1 MKKTSKMFFC
11 LFLSLLLA
19 AQSAF
24 CLTALAEPAGA
35 VASGFCGGDEGGE
48 NLAWTLTDDGVLTVT
63 GEGATGEYAPESPAP
78 YAAYAEE
85 ITGAVIAEGV
95 TRLGAYALG
104 GLENLSVISLPATLI
119 SAGELVLD
127 GCMALTEICYAGT
140 CGEMLGIEMPE
151 DFGRTGVAGDGVENS
166 IYEIIHC
173 APTVWESPQWAV
185 EDGVLTVWDGTEIP
199 DTFVYGNTPWFSL
212 RDEITEVRVEEGV
225 EYIGTFAFAGLTKMR
240 ELYLP
245 STFTG
250 AGDCTL
256 TNCVSLEAIYYDG
269 TWEDLYTLAENGNIG
284 ELDVPETVLENV
296 GESILHVNGSDVFAD
311 VDWTLENGVLRISY
325 DGVLPVVRVGDSVM
339 YQLAPWYSS
348 RRWIHTII
356 VEEGVTGLDDYAFAG
371 MSYLQELYLPATLTS
386 VGEAFYQ
393 DCESLFAIYCAFD
406 EAQAE
411 QLGLFDHPRMTVD
424 HDLDPVICLGENV
437 RRFTYGEFSFI
448 AGDARTL
455 LTGYS
460 GHAEVC
466 ELPAAPVDENGDTL
480 DTYEI
485 APWAMRETPSVWES
499 ASYSDDEG
507 NITQYDSI
515 AEQKYCVRSLVIPDC
530 VKVIRPSAFMYMN
543 GLNDVSLPEGLT
555 TIGSGAFAYSS
566 LRSVFLPDSVVNFGT
581 NIFEHANMSEGVR
594 FPAGIETIPTGMFT
608 WSSIS
613 SVTIPDTVKTIGR
626 EAFGNCRNLTSVT
639 FSDGL
644 EVIDDE
650 AFHSTK
656 LSAVSFP
663 DSVKRIGKECFEFCH
678 RLESVDWPADL
689 ERIGFCCFRYC
700 TGLKEVILPDGV
712 KYIEQG
718 AFRECA
724 ALETVVLPEGVD
736 FAEGIRTDPYT
747 GETVSYPVHGVFA
760 FDTSLKEVVL
770 PQSVTDVG
778 SSMFAGCTSLE
789 RVVFGENVE
798 YIGPWTF
805 SGCTSLKEIFL
816 PASVKYLGLS
826 LNDSQFSWAR
836 YYTVFGSSGDDTPV
850 QYTGDIYFAGT
861 PEQWAGIDAPKDDL
875 GGATLHY
882 PELRSKA
889 ATCTE
894 EGYTDRLMYT
904 DSDYVIAPGSVVPA
918 SGHDYAAAISLPTCT
933 AQGYTTYTCKSC
945 GDSYVADRKPL
956 IPHQTVEVPESAP
969 TATAHGYTA
978 GVWCETCETW
988 LSGHEVIHNTL
999 GARQV
1004 ISYPTEEEEGEAIIT
1019 CTVCGE
1025 SGVYAIEKLTP
1036 AEPAPDDG
1044 GEGQANDNSII
1055 GRLRRAMQS
1064 LINWILR
1071 LIKWLGKK

>member
-1 MKKTSKMFFC
+1 
-11 LFLSLLLA
+11 
-19 AQSAF
+19 
-24 CLTALAEPAGA
+24 
-35 VASGFCGGDEGGE
+35 
-48 NLAWTLTDDGVLTVT
+48 
-63 GEGATGEYAPESPAP
+63 
-78 YAAYAEE
+78 
-85 ITGAVIAEGV
+85 
-95 TRLGAYALG
+95 
-104 GLENLSVISLPATLI
+104 
-119 SAGELVLD
+119 
-127 GCMALTEICYAGT
+127 
-140 CGEMLGIEMPE
+140 
-151 DFGRTGVAGDGVENS
+151 
-166 IYEIIHC
+166 
-173 APTVWESPQWAV
+173 
-185 EDGVLTVWDGTEIP
+185 
-199 DTFVYGNTPWFSL
+199 
-212 RDEITEVRVEEGV
+212 
-225 EYIGTFAFAGLTKMR
+225 
-240 ELYLP
+240 
-245 STFTG
+245 
-250 AGDCTL
+250 
-256 TNCVSLEAIYYDG
+256 
-269 TWEDLYTLAENGNIG
+269 
-284 ELDVPETVLENV
+284 
-296 GESILHVNGSDVFAD
+296 
-311 VDWTLENGVLRISY
+311 
-325 DGVLPVVRVGDSVM
+325 GDSVM
-339 YQLAPWYSS
+339 YQFAPWYSS

-386 VGEAFYQ
+386 VGDDFDK
-393 DCESLFAIYCAFD
+393 DCYALFAVYCAFD
-406 EAQAE
+406 EAKAE
-411 QLGLFDHPRMTVD
+411 QLGLFDHPGGTVD
-424 HDLDPVICLGENV
+424 HDLDLVICLGENV

-448 AGDARTL
+448 GGAARTL

-460 GHAEVC
+460 GRDAVC
-466 ELPAAPVDENGDTL
+466 ALPEAPVDENGDAL
-480 DTYEI
+480 DSYEI
-485 APWAMRETPSVWES
+485 APWAMRETPRIWEYRH
-499 ASYSDDEG
+499 YSDEDGEHLYE
-507 NITQYDSI
+507 TTAY
-515 AEQKYCVRSLVIPDC
+515 QKSCVGSLVIPDC
-530 VKVIRPSAFMYMN
+530 VKVIRPGAFKYMK
-543 GLNDVSLPEGLT
+543 GLTSVSLPEGLT
-555 TIGSGAFAYSS
+555 TIGSRAFAYTS
-566 LRSVFLPDSVVNFGT
+566 LRSVYLPDSVVSFGT
-581 NIFEHANMSEGVR
+581 NIFEHANMCEGVR

-613 SVTIPDTVKTIGR
+613 SVTIPDSVRVIGV
-626 EAFGNCRNLTSVT
+626 EAFCNCRQLTSVE
-639 FSDGL
+639 FADGL

-650 AFHSTK
+650 AFQTTK
-656 LSAVSFP
+656 ISAVSFP
-663 DSVKRIGKECFEFCH
+663 DSVRRIGKECFEFCS
-678 RLESVDWPADL
+678 RLESIDWPANL
-689 ERIGFCCFRYC
+689 ERIEVCCFRYC
-700 TGLKEVILPDGV
+700 TSLKKVILPDTL
-712 KYIEQG
+712 KFIESG
-718 AFRECA
+718 AFRDCA
-724 ALETVVLPEGVD
+724 ALETVLLPEGID
-736 FAEGIRTDPYT
+736 FGEGVHTDPDSGAT
-747 GETVSYPVHGVFA
+747 ETYPVHGIFA

-778 SSMFAGCTSLE
+778 QNMFSGCAALE

-805 SGCTSLKEIFL
+805 SNCTSLKEIFL
-816 PASVKYLGLS
+816 PASLKHLGVS
-826 LNDSQFSWAR
+826 LYESQFSWAR

-875 GGATLHY
+875 SGATLHY

-918 SGHDYAAAISLPTCT
+918 SGHDYAAAVSLPTCT
-933 AQGYTTYTCKSC
+933 AQGYTTYTCKNC
-945 GDSYVADRKPL
+945 GDSYVADIMPL

-978 GVWCETCETW
+978 GVWCEACETW